1 MCNEVVHIDS
11 RSLEFI
17 PDHFKTKEMSNEAVE
32 ADPYIL
38 KYVPVYL
45 RTQEICIKAVENYLC
60 PLKFV
65 PDHFKIREMCERA
78 VEVIEWY
85 DGLKKR
91 KAKKAQIKEEL
102 MPLAWHTSRWWNWC
116 VPEDEKKE
124 TETFWG

>member
-1 MCNEVVHIDS
+1 M
-11 RSLEFI
+11 
-17 PDHFKTKEMSNEAVE
+17 
-32 ADPYIL
+32 
-38 KYVPVYL
+38 
-45 RTQEICIKAVENYLC
+45 CIKVVEEGPWQFNL
-60 PLKFV
+60 V

-85 DGLKKR
+85 DGFKKH

-102 MPLAWHTSRWWNWC
+102 MPLAWHTSRWWNWG